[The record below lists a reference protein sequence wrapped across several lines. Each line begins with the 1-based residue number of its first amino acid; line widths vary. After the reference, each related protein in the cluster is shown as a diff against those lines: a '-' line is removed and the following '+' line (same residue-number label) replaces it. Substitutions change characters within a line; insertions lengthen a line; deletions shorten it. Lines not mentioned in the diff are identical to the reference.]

1 MSRDFDALIVDFG
14 GVLTTPLQD
23 AMVVFAEELGLELQ
37 HIVRASLG
45 VYTGAQDDLVVG
57 FETGRISDDEFAR
70 AFAAR
75 LSEISGKTVD
85 PDRLVER
92 IFAGLR
98 IEEDMMSAV
107 ERARSHGFK
116 TGLLSN
122 SWGMGLYPRERID
135 ALFDAVVISGEV
147 GMRKPDEEIF
157 HLAVDK
163 LDVPPER
170 AVFVDDHPGHL
181 KAALALGMTTVLHKA
196 PAESIRQL
204 EQLLGV
210 DLGPA

>member
-1 MSRDFDALIVDFG
+1 MTVDFDALIVDFG

-23 AMVVFAEELGLELQ
+23 AMIEFADELGIELQ

-45 VYTGAQDDLVVG
+45 VYTGAEDDLVVD
-57 FETGRISDDEFAR
+57 FETGRISDEEFAT

-75 LSEISGKTVD
+75 LSEISGKPVS
-85 PDRLVER
+85 PERLVDR

-98 IEEDMMSAV
+98 IEEDMMTAV
-107 ERARSHGFK
+107 DAARVAGFK

-147 GMRKPDEEIF
+147 GMRKPDAAIF

-163 LDVPPER
+163 LAVPPDR
-170 AVFVDDHPGHL
+170 SIFVDDHPGHL
-181 KAALALGMTTVLHKA
+181 KAALALGMTTVLHRS
-196 PAESIRQL
+196 PQETIPYLES
-204 EQLLGV
+204 LLGV
-210 DLGPA
+210 SLAGG